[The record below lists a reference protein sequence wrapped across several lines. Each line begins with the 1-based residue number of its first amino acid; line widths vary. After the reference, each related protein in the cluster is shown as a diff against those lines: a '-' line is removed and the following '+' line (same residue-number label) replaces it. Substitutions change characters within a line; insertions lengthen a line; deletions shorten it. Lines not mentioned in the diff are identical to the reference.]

1 MKEAI
6 GHIPEHFDLA
16 STEGLL
22 LLSPPV
28 LFVAQQLVVV
38 IAQVLDCQHV
48 SLVALGPRAG
58 HLHYLVGSRLTS
70 EQEEYRRKMRG
81 CFLPSQLAD
90 EAVLARLSA
99 NQEAILPTDHLRF

>member
-28 LFVAQQLVVV
+28 LFVARQLVDV

-48 SLVALGPRAG
+48 SLVALGPRAR
-58 HLHYLVGSRLTS
+58 HLHYVVGSGFTS
-70 EQEEYRRKMRG
+70 EQEEYRRKMRR
-81 CFLPSQLAD
+81 CFLPSELVD
-90 EAVLARLSA
+90 ETVPSRLSA
-99 NQEAILPTDHLRF
+99 NQDVILPTD